1 MSSLTKSRSGC
12 SAFDFTKTLQSDY
25 FRLTFSSILKIDL
38 LARENCRLSSLGNAR
53 RSRVLRRVRERSAM
67 MNLGITG
74 KAKEYIKQRLSALKI
89 MGGIALNEAI
99 QANDARSNALQ
110 WHHGDKSTR
119 DHASR
124 HNQ

>member
-1 MSSLTKSRSGC
+1 
-12 SAFDFTKTLQSDY
+12 
-25 FRLTFSSILKIDL
+25 
-38 LARENCRLSSLGNAR
+38 
-53 RSRVLRRVRERSAM
+53 M

-89 MGGIALNEAI
+89 ISGIALNGAI

-124 HNQ
+124 HNQGIVAAPSCDLACQANDNACQWTSSADTLHLQHKAHRSYL